1 MISSFRPTWICFNVN
16 VYLLLWQTKIG
27 YAYLFFVGCLLFLL
41 CSFVGFVMFVVDSKS
56 LHPTNLKKSG
66 KLPRDPSVA
75 DLTLR
80 EGEDCQ
86 QWGATRVGPLP
97 VIAGVI
103 LLMAKNPGPIW

>member
-1 MISSFRPTWICFNVN
+1 MLTF
-16 VYLLLWQTKIG
+16 
-27 YAYLFFVGCLLFLL
+27 FFVGCLLFLL
-41 CSFVGFVMFVVDSKS
+41 CSSVGFVMFVVHSKS